1 MIVCQHRPVRS
12 IDRRVE
18 SVIFGRRLTLSA
30 LPAAWIFSWMVSL
43 PNAMPDEFFGTK
55 RYPATRAWLSRYDN
69 AIAKAK
75 KEAPQVT
82 ELEGAAAVERI
93 LASPFKGEGL
103 RVDSDPLGLKQDEV
117 VSMWPIDTG
126 YDRKDTGRLVKLT
139 ADEVAIATKSEQGGK
154 EIRIHYPRWNYT
166 VASAGKMTN
175 GD

>member
-1 MIVCQHRPVRS
+1 MI
-12 IDRRVE
+12 
-18 SVIFGRRLTLSA
+18 
-30 LPAAWIFSWMVSL
+30 SL

-75 KEAPQVT
+75 MESPQVN
-82 ELEGAAAVERI
+82 ELEGPAAVDRI
-93 LASPFKGEGL
+93 LVSSFKDEDL
-103 RVDSDPLGLKQDEV
+103 RVDNDPLGLKRDEV

-139 ADEVAIATKSEQGGK
+139 ADEVAIATKSERGGK
-154 EIRIHYPRWNYT
+154 EVRIHYPRWNYT

-175 GD
+175 GT